1 MHQAFIMLFLVV
13 YRNCQYISQ
22 VHLLLGVL
30 PIIVLVVNCQSI
42 KNKKQELENLV
53 ETSKPDIMIGTE
65 SWLSNDIQ
73 STEIFPS
80 GFTPYRKED

>member
-1 MHQAFIMLFLVV
+1 LEFYPSPLRI
-13 YRNCQYISQ
+13 
-22 VHLLLGVL
+22 
-30 PIIVLVVNCQSI
+30 LVVNCQSI

-80 GFTPYRKED
+80 GFTPYDSVPIMMSGFDVSTKFSSSCFLFLID